1 VSPLPTLP
9 LLVDAF
15 IADTAHMTVEE
26 VGAHIRLLV
35 FAWRS
40 PGCCL
45 PDDDA
50 RLARMLGLTAKRWA
64 ALKPNVMA
72 LWQRNSEG
80 NFTHDRLTHEHQFV
94 TSKIEKK
101 RAAGRLGGRPKS
113 LKFQDHDKAS
123 GSAIEKQ
130 KEIERKPPTPT
141 PTESPLSPSG
151 EDPDGFAE
159 FQLAYPARNVRF
171 RAAEARKRWL
181 EARRRGAEPAEI
193 IAGAKAY
200 AAEQQ
205 RIGKVGTEFVQS
217 ADVWLNKQRWRDYIG
232 SAPLAGQPGSL
243 GGQSPDHRAFLDSL
257 TDDDWRGHVQRWR
270 QTGGQ
275 WLLAQRTAPPD
286 NPRTSV
292 PQRILDEFN
301 LGATRDPHPPTL
313 MTGTR

>member
-1 VSPLPTLP
+1 MSPLPTLP

-64 ALKPNVMA
+64 ALKPSVMA

-101 RAAGRLGGRPKS
+101 RSAGRLGGRPKS
-113 LKFQDHDKAS
+113 LELQNQDKAS
-123 GSAIEKQ
+123 GSVIGKQ
-130 KEIERKPPTPT
+130 SESERKPPTPT

-159 FQLAYPARNVRF
+159 FRSNYPKRN
-171 RAAEARKRWL
+171 AAFPTTQARKRWL
-181 EARRRGAEPAEI
+181 EARRRGAKPEEI

-205 RIGKVGTEFVQS
+205 RIGKVGTGFVRT
-217 ADVWLNKQRWRDYIG
+217 ADSWLHQQRWRDHATAA
-232 SAPLAGQPGSL
+232 SVNAPAPAPVADETWRERIRNWRAR
-243 GGQSPDHRAFLDSL
+243 GGHWPWRPSP
-257 TDDDWRGHVQRWR
+257 
-270 QTGGQ
+270 
-275 WLLAQRTAPPD
+275 PPD
-286 NPRTSV
+286 DPRTLV
-292 PQRILDEFN
+292 PQHILDEFG
-301 LGATRDPHPPTL
+301 LGAARDLPVL

>member
-1 VSPLPTLP
+1 MSPLPTLP

-50 RLARMLGLTAKRWA
+50 RLARMLGLTVKRWA
-64 ALKPNVMA
+64 ALKPGVMA
-72 LWQRNSEG
+72 LWQRNSDG

-101 RAAGRLGGRPKS
+101 RAAGKLGGRPKS
-113 LKFQDHDKAS
+113 LELQDQGKAS
-123 GSAIEKQ
+123 GSEVEKQ
-130 KEIERKPPTPT
+130 NESERKPPTPT

-151 EDPDGFAE
+151 GDPDGFAE
-159 FQLAYPARNVRF
+159 FRSIYPKRNVAF
-171 RAAEARKRWL
+171 PTTPARKRWL
-181 EARRRGAEPAEI
+181 EARRRGAKPEEI

-205 RIGKVGTEFVQS
+205 RIGKVGTEFVKT
-217 ADVWLNKQRWRDYIG
+217 ADSWLHQQRWMDYG
-232 SAPLAGQPGSL
+232 PTASAVASPPAPVTVADDTWRERIRTWRAR
-243 GGQSPDHRAFLDSL
+243 GGHWPWRPSPPP
-257 TDDDWRGHVQRWR
+257 DDPRTLVPPH
-270 QTGGQ
+270 
-275 WLLAQRTAPPD
+275 LLAEFGIR
-286 NPRTSV
+286 
-292 PQRILDEFN
+292 PQRE
-301 LGATRDPHPPTL
+301 AHPPVL